1 MELPKE
7 FGYASIVWLAGGL
20 FTNLAIGNLVMKARK
35 KYGVE
40 YPTLY
45 LSKGEKYEK
54 EFNSVQRGHQNMLET
69 QAMITGMAMFGASHS
84 RNFALANTVGGFF
97 FCVGCYLYA
106 LGYAANEKNGKGRY
120 KSGGGVKY
128 IGTLTA
134 LFTSVYAGLSLAQVI

>member
-1 MELPKE
+1 
-7 FGYASIVWLAGGL
+7 
-20 FTNLAIGNLVMKARK
+20 MK
-35 KYGVE
+35 
-40 YPTLY
+40 
-45 LSKGEKYEK
+45 K
-54 EFNSVQRGHQNMLET
+54 EFNSVQR
-69 QAMITGMAMFGASHS
+69 APKY
-84 RNFALANTVGGFF
+84 VGNSGNDYRHGDVRCKSFSYSPLLTLLVVSF

>member
-20 FTNLAIGNLVMKARK
+20 IANLAIGSLVMKARK

-54 EFNSVQRGHQNMLET
+54 
-69 QAMITGMAMFGASHS
+69 
-84 RNFALANTVGGFF
+84 
-97 FCVGCYLYA
+97 
-106 LGYAANEKNGKGRY
+106 
-120 KSGGGVKY
+120 
-128 IGTLTA
+128 
-134 LFTSVYAGLSLAQVI
+134 